1 MKLTYLPDNLVIVQD
16 DPDHPIVA
24 SLTMA
29 VTPAGTDVH
38 RLGRLLA
45 AAPDLLALLTQFL
58 SGERD
63 DHGGLYLNGYEAD
76 ALREKVLDLPLIPLP
91 MTQNPNVQA

>member
-1 MKLTYLPDNLVIVQD
+1 MKLTYLPDDLVIVQD

-29 VTPAGTDVH
+29 VTPAGPDVH

-45 AAPDLLALLTQFL
+45 SAPELLALLTEFL
-58 SGERD
+58 NGERD
-63 DHGGLYLNGYEAD
+63 DYGGLYLNGQEAEAVRD
-76 ALREKVLDLPLIPLP
+76 RALDLCLIPYP